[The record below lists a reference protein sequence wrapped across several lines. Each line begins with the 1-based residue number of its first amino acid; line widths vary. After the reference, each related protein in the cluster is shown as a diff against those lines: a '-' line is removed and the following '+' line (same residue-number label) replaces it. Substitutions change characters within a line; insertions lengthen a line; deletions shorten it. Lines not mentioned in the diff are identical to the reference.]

1 MGTSERGEDNLSDTT
16 LDRDWLVV
24 IGSEERGLRRLTQ
37 EHCDVVC
44 QMSPQGE
51 ITSLNA
57 SVAAAVALTV
67 LNRS

>member
-1 MGTSERGEDNLSDTT
+1 MGTSERGEQELSEA
-16 LDRDWLVV
+16 DRDWLVV
-24 IGSEERGLRRLTQ
+24 IGSEERGLRRLTM

-44 QMSPQGE
+44 QMSPHGE

-67 LNRS
+67 LSRS